1 MDKFYFGVVMKK
13 VTDVGAEFGRYEL
26 EPGVF
31 EQFLLAD
38 SGEGDDE
45 RILIFGRE
53 SFGEWSHLVA
63 ELYVVQQVQ
72 PLCSTAMN
80 PSSTAMNLGLLSNIY
95 VEFHITSGLLNQKL
109 FLLFIFVI
117 LFFNM
122 KVFF

>member
-53 SFGEWSHLVA
+53 SFG
-63 ELYVVQQVQ
+63 
-72 PLCSTAMN
+72 
-80 PSSTAMNLGLLSNIY
+80 GLFTN
-95 VEFHITSGLLNQKL
+95 
-109 FLLFIFVI
+109 FIFNQNNSI
-117 LFFNM
+117 FP
-122 KVFF
+122 